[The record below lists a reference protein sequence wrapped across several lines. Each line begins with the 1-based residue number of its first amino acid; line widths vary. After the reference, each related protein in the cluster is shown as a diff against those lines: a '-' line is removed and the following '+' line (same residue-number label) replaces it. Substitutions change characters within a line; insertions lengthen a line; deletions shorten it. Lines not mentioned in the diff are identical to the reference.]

1 MRTSKI
7 REFNINVNN
16 LNECSPDSIWVAP
29 ITKSES
35 QEQCFL
41 KYSKFGCLWELN
53 CFNIN
58 FDSEI
63 GFQIIKICRN
73 VKFQGVWAKLKINQS
88 PDNSGQN
95 ILDKLLNLREKD
107 LAVKSFDVDIL
118 YFLAQ
123 LSKFLFCVASCLF
136 LFILYLFSNKDIN
149 SKYLEELKEKSNF
162 VQKNLLLN
170 GSNLRPKE
178 WKNLNKIKKDKKL
191 TIDKS

>member
-1 MRTSKI
+1 MQPW
-7 REFNINVNN
+7 FN
-16 LNECSPDSIWVAP
+16 LSSSHHQ
-29 ITKSES
+29 K
-35 QEQCFL
+35 CFL

-58 FDSEI
+58 FNSEI

-73 VKFQGVWAKLKINQS
+73 VKFQEVWAKLKINQS

-95 ILDKLLNLREKD
+95 ILDKLLNLHEKD
-107 LAVKSFDVDIL
+107 LAVKNCDVDIL

-123 LSKFLFCVASCLF
+123 LPKFLFCVASCLF

-162 VQKNLLLN
+162 STKKPVIE
-170 GSNLRPKE
+170 R
-178 WKNLNKIKKDKKL
+178 IKSKTKRMKKF
-191 TIDKS
+191 K

>member
-1 MRTSKI
+1 M
-7 REFNINVNN
+7 NH
-16 LNECSPDSIWVAP
+16 LNECSPDSIWVAL

-41 KYSKFGCLWELN
+41 KYSKFGCLWELS

-73 VKFQGVWAKLKINQS
+73 VKFQWVWAKLKINQS
-88 PDNSGQN
+88 PDSSGQN

-123 LSKFLFCVASCLF
+123 LAKFLFCVASCLF
-136 LFILYLFSNKDIN
+136 LFIFYLFSNKDIN

-162 VQKNLLLN
+162 V
-170 GSNLRPKE
+170 
-178 WKNLNKIKKDKKL
+178 
-191 TIDKS
+191 

>member
-7 REFNINVNN
+7 GEFNINVNN
-16 LNECSPDSIWVAP
+16 LNECSPDSIWVAL

-53 CFNIN
+53 RFNIN

-88 PDNSGQN
+88 PDSSGQN
-95 ILDKLLNLREKD
+95 ILDKLWNLREKD

-136 LFILYLFSNKDIN
+136 LFIFYLFSNKDIN

-162 VQKNLLLN
+162 STKKPVIE
-170 GSNLRPKE
+170 R
-178 WKNLNKIKKDKKL
+178 IKSKTKRMKKL
-191 TIDKS
+191 K